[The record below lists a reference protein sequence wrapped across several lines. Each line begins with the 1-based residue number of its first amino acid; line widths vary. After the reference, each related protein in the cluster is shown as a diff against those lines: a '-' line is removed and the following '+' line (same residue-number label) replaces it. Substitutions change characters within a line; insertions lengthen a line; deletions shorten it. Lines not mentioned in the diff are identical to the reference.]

1 LAAPPEVSAVRPRWL
16 VRACERAAQS
26 HCPKFPQPD
35 RRDIPID
42 PPYAAAS
49 LLDFDH
55 ASSGDPRERFRDC
68 SSVHLDSAE
77 NRCEPVGGSRLADSM
92 PRFGYPRAAAIDRC
106 GSATTHPNSVAPPAE
121 PDVRP
126 IQDVLQGVAQGD
138 WRLRPDHRSRRSAR
152 SNSQKI
158 PNLARTGP
166 LTWLRARTTSST
178 LAPVRRGAATAH
190 LVDLPVDVL
199 WPVGRIIARAE
210 KRLILS

>member
-1 LAAPPEVSAVRPRWL
+1 LAAPLEVSAVRPRWL

-35 RRDIPID
+35 CRDIPID

-49 LLDFDH
+49 LLDIDH

-77 NRCEPVGGSRLADSM
+77 NRCEPVGGSRPADSM
-92 PRFGYPRAAAIDRC
+92 PRFGGSPRAAAIDRC
-106 GSATTHPNSVAPPAE
+106 GSASTHPYSVAPPAK

-138 WRLRPDHRSRRSAR
+138 WRLRRRPPLPPPRQKQFSKNFQRRPHWAADLVAR
-152 SNSQKI
+152 SDDQ
-158 PNLARTGP
+158 
-166 LTWLRARTTSST
+166 
-178 LAPVRRGAATAH
+178 
-190 LVDLPVDVL
+190 
-199 WPVGRIIARAE
+199 
-210 KRLILS
+210 